1 MNFNFNKGQQ
11 HVTSLGQ
18 VPRILNREYYA
29 SLAPCFLR
37 RARLVP
43 LASDCSAMIVL
54 PRAIVVGPT
63 ILLSAKKESSCARL
77 ESTAPCA
84 GLCHKILPFF
94 NAGWTR
100 SRDCRHSGDLKLR
113 PTCQLASSGAGAD
126 LVILPSLQGH
136 SPQLQRPTGLERGR
150 KMSSQNH
157 VFLPLVRKHPVD
169 QESQHKLPT
178 SGSQASLPR
187 S

>member
-37 RARLVP
+37 RARLIP

-63 ILLSAKKESSCARL
+63 ILLSAEDCGFMRK
-77 ESTAPCA
+77 A
-84 GLCHKILPFF
+84 GKHC
-94 NAGWTR
+94 T
-100 SRDCRHSGDLKLR
+100 LR
-113 PTCQLASSGAGAD
+113 W
-126 LVILPSLQGH
+126 LVP
-136 SPQLQRPTGLERGR
+136 
-150 KMSSQNH
+150 
-157 VFLPLVRKHPVD
+157 
-169 QESQHKLPT
+169 
-178 SGSQASLPR
+178 
-187 S
+187 